1 MNIKSFILGFILGFL
16 TLFSF
21 IKLKEVVKTKPNE
34 QHIVSKIGT
43 IFTILAFLATLFF
56 SCAQIIPTLTEEPVS
71 TQPSPTLSN
80 TLTEPKTTS
89 SGVTS
94 APEVSVN
101 KVKST
106 AILERDLKSYQ
117 VKDKLS
123 YKTYPD
129 SQGEPLKM
137 SSIEYKNGFSLV
149 GSGASENTRSNYALF
164 NLQGNYSELK
174 VHIGHVDGS
183 AIKNCTV
190 NFYHDE
196 STIPFDSLDI
206 SPENLPIE
214 KALNVSSVNQL
225 KIEVVFSGNEI
236 YSIEIGFGDPTL
248 I

>member
-1 MNIKSFILGFILGFL
+1 MDRFWIGVVFGVFITIALTILVYMVYTRSHEDKKINKAAGICAGLSLIFAIIVFGIQHL
-16 TLFSF
+16 DSTNAKIEQTNQAIQNTPVATATQASPSPQSTP
-21 IKLKEVVKTKPNE
+21 IPKTK
-34 QHIVSKIGT
+34 S
-43 IFTILAFLATLFF
+43 
-56 SCAQIIPTLTEEPVS
+56 
-71 TQPSPTLSN
+71 
-80 TLTEPKTTS
+80 
-89 SGVTS
+89 VTM
-94 APEVSVN
+94 
-101 KVKST
+101 
-106 AILERDLKSYQ
+106 LERDVKSYQ
-117 VKDKLS
+117 VKNESS

-137 SSIEYKNGFSLV
+137 SSIEYKNGFSLL
-149 GSGASENTRSNYALF
+149 GSGASKNTRSNYALF

-214 KALNVSSVNQL
+214 KALDVSSVNQL
-225 KIEVVFSGNEI
+225 KIEVVFSGNEV